1 MKISEKIQTV
11 NYFILLDNCK
21 QQEGVYLFTGQYLI
35 DHQKATPSQMSGDYR
50 CKINVAATFQ
60 SQVPDK
66 QHF

>member
-35 DHQKATPSQMSGDYR
+35 DHQKATPS
-50 CKINVAATFQ
+50 
-60 SQVPDK
+60 
-66 QHF
+66 